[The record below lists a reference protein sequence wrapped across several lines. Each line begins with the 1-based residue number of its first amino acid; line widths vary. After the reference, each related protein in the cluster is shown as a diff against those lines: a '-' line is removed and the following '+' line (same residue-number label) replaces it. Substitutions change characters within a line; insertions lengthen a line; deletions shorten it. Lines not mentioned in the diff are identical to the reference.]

1 MEQVISAVG
10 LLALLGLAFAFSNNH
25 RAVNPRTLIWGMS
38 LQMLFAVIIL
48 KEGAASFTG
57 MFVLIFLIVLF
68 IFEDELAV
76 LTGHPAGVG
85 IGAFLASA
93 AGVAVFYYLAPFG
106 TTAYVLAIIALVWIA
121 SFFVQGRILE
131 RAPQLAHL
139 TRWSFV
145 GLLLAGLGLL
155 IHLEIDGATAFGVA
169 SGQVAEFLSLSDQG
183 ARFLFGNLSVPA
195 HFFPGEDAA
204 WPGFGYQFA
213 FIVLPTIIFFSA
225 FMSVMYYLGVV
236 QVVVQAMAKFMRWS
250 LRTSGSETLSC
261 SANVFVGQTEAPFLI
276 KPFLKDMTPSELN
289 AVMTG
294 GFATIAGGVLA
305 AYIGMGVNPTHL
317 IAASV
322 MSAPAALVI
331 AKLLYPETEESLTAG
346 DVDIPEVKTAGN
358 VVEAAAEGTSDG
370 LKLAL
375 NVGAMLIAFIA
386 LVAFL
391 DWVLAFGDRWVDHY
405 YFGIEQQIN
414 GEYRGWFPGSMK
426 TLFGTILAPLAFVMG
441 VPWADAMAVGNLLG
455 TKVTINEFVAY
466 GFLGEHVQA
475 GDISERSQIIATY
488 ALCGFSNF
496 SSIGIQ
502 IGGISA
508 LEPSLRPTLSKTAI
522 RALFGGA
529 LASFTTA
536 TVAGMLL

>member
-25 RAVNPRTLIWGMS
+25 RAVNLRTLVWGMS

-48 KEGAASFTG
+48 KEGMASFTG

-76 LTGHPAGVG
+76 ITGHPAGVG
-85 IGAFLASA
+85 IGAFVAAA
-93 AGVAVFYYLAPFG
+93 AGVGIFYYLAPFG
-106 TTAYVLAIIALVWIA
+106 TTAWILGLVAVVWIA
-121 SFFVQGRILE
+121 SFFVRGRILE

-145 GLLLAGLGLL
+145 ALLIAGLGLL
-155 IHLEIDGATAFGVA
+155 IHLEVDGATAFGAA
-169 SGQVAEFLSLSDQG
+169 SGQVAEFLALSNEG
-183 ARFLFGNLSVPA
+183 AEFLFGNLSVPD
-195 HFFPGEDAA
+195 HYFPGEGAA

-225 FMSVMYYLGVV
+225 FMSVMYYLGVI
-236 QVVVQAMAKFMRWS
+236 QVIVQAMAKFMRWS

-358 VVEAAAEGTSDG
+358 VVEAAAEGTTDG

-405 YFGIEQQIN
+405 YFGIEQQIA

-426 TLFGTILAPLAFVMG
+426 TLFGTLLAPLAFVMG
-441 VPWADAMAVGNLLG
+441 VPWSDAMAVGNLLG

-466 GFLGEHVQA
+466 GFLGEHVMA

-488 ALCGFSNF
+488 ALCGFANF

-502 IGGISA
+502 IGGISS
-508 LEPSLRPTLSKTAI
+508 LEPSLRPVLSKTAI